1 MDGATAGMGITI
13 KPRRLQTPYPT
24 ALIERDHAVRLRVQE
39 AGLDG
44 YGGGAA
50 REESHIAFKVAKD
63 GRKFRRPLLSIPTQ
77 IAQVSGMRQE
87 DPATFVVMH
96 SYSFLE

>member
-1 MDGATAGMGITI
+1 MGVTI
-13 KPRRLQTPYPT
+13 QTGLLETPYPT

-44 YGGGAA
+44 AGGWTMS
-50 REESHIAFKVAKD
+50 EESHIAFKVAKD

-77 IAQVSGMRQE
+77 ITQVGRMRQE
-87 DPATFVVMH
+87 DPAAFVVMH